1 MKETNKDSRESYL
14 FAAWAA
20 SIIAMFGSL
29 YFSEIRQYEPCL
41 LCWYQRILMYPFALI
56 LGIAV
61 VKKDYKIT
69 FYTMIMSAVGGL
81 ISLYHYSLQKVPF
94 MADNA
99 VTCGRVPCT
108 GQYINWLGFITIPFL
123 ALTAFIII
131 FSLSLLVWKNSKE
144 EA

>member
-1 MKETNKDSRESYL
+1 MKETKKDSRESYL

-61 VKKDYKIT
+61 VRKDYKIT

-131 FSLSLLVWKNSKE
+131 FSLSLLVWKKSKE